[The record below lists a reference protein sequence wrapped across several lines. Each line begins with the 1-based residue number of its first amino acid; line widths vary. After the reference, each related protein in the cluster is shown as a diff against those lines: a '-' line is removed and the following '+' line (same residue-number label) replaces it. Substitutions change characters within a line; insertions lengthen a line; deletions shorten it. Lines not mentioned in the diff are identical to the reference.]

1 MKRRAMTPVLWC
13 FGALVL
19 AVLAACSTTST
30 TMSGSIGYQLRSTSI
45 GTGVGD
51 SKRGQGLEW
60 GFGPQFVIENDR
72 GQMRLGVCGSG
83 YLYPQPPTA
92 DGVSFSASGKTAT
105 ATGHVFSG
113 GYCFKAD
120 VDLELSAP

>member
-1 MKRRAMTPVLWC
+1 MGDDAGALVLWC

-19 AVLAACSTTST
+19 AACSTAT
-30 TMSGSIGYQLRSTSI
+30 TVSGSIGYQLRSSSV
-45 GTGVGD
+45 GTGVGE
-51 SKRGQGLEW
+51 SKAGQGLEW
-60 GFGPQFVIENDR
+60 AFGPQFVIENDR

-92 DGVSFSASGKTAT
+92 DGVSFSASGETAT
-105 ATGHVFSG
+105 ATRHVFSG

-120 VDLELSAP
+120 VDLELPAP

>member
-1 MKRRAMTPVLWC
+1 MKRWAMM
-13 FGALVL
+13 LVL

-51 SKRGQGLEW
+51 SKAGQGLEW

-83 YLYPQPPTA
+83 YLYPRPPNA
-92 DGVSFSASGKTAT
+92 DAVSVSTSGET
-105 ATGHVFSG
+105 ATGTQHVFSG
-113 GYCFKAD
+113 GYCFKTD
-120 VDLELSAP
+120 VELSAP